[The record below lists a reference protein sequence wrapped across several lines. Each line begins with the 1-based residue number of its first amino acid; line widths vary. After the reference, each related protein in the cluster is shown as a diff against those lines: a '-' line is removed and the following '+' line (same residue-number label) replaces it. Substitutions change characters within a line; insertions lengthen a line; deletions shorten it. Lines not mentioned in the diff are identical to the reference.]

1 MILYILSSFT
11 SVQAIVE
18 MHYSLVAME
27 SYRVMQPKN
36 FQYPFERQID
46 KKPFFKTELYDFLKT
61 NLYRHRGEGT
71 MGVSS
76 LIYEYERIS
85 NHTSSMSGQ

>member
-11 SVQAIVE
+11 SVQAIVA
-18 MHYSLVAME
+18 MHYSLGAME
-27 SYRVMQPKN
+27 AYRVMQPKD
-36 FQYPFERQID
+36 FQYPFERID